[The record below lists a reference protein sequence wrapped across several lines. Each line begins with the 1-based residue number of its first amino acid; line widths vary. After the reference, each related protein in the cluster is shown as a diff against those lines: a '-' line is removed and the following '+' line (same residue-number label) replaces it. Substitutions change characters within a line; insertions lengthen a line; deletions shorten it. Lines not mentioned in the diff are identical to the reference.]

1 MSTRPVVAALALALL
16 SACSSSSDSDVS
28 ARAIATIRTQDG
40 TQIGTAQFVESDAGV
55 VSITVNVTG
64 LSEGNH
70 GMHVHEFGVCDGAA
84 GFGST
89 GGHYNP
95 FTKKHG
101 LDNPEGPHGG
111 DLPNLPVNAGGS
123 GSLTYSNPRVRLTAG
138 PNSLFD
144 TDGSAIIIHALADD
158 QVTDPQGNSG
168 ARFACGV
175 IERD

>member
-111 DLPNLPVNAGGS
+111 DLPNLPSTPAAADRS
-123 GSLTYSNPRVRLTAG
+123 PIRIREFASLPVPTASSTRTVVRSSFTHS
-138 PNSLFD
+138 P
-144 TDGSAIIIHALADD
+144 TI
-158 QVTDPQGNSG
+158 
-168 ARFACGV
+168 R
-175 IERD
+175 